1 MADAIKK
8 AKINRKSKLGAFTRK
23 KNRLQTLL
31 DGGTGEETLKT
42 VYNELADDFKLVE
55 TAHDELCL
63 LLEEDDED
71 ASSSYLDDPAD
82 ALSQMQ
88 LKVDK
93 AVSESGQRIKENT
106 EKEERKRQFD
116 SSLALFKTNVQ
127 NFGKPSSNLL
137 QLKEAKS
144 ISFGDMRLELQKIE
158 ASLTKLQTDK
168 EKSLELDPTASFMEY
183 TSSLTVL
190 LSMR

>member
-1 MADAIKK
+1 MVTERWITAENMADDIKK

-88 LKVDK
+88 LKVAK

-116 SSLALFKTNVQ
+116 SSLALFKANVQ
-127 NFGKPSSNLL
+127 NFGKPSSKCTLHFSTFVL
-137 QLKEAKS
+137 
-144 ISFGDMRLELQKIE
+144 FVGRL
-158 ASLTKLQTDK
+158 SN
-168 EKSLELDPTASFMEY
+168 F
-183 TSSLTVL
+183 
-190 LSMR
+190 